1 MKRFTFRAAVC
12 GVMSAISL
20 IAFTLEN
27 LLPPLIIPGARL
39 GLSNI
44 FILLTALLVGG
55 AYGYAALAVK
65 TLIGSIIIGNF
76 SAVLYSLPAGI
87 IALLLQLLAIR
98 AIKCSVIAASV
109 LGATVNITVQNT
121 VFCLVAGAAEY
132 FIYLPYLALISI
144 LSGAVTGFV
153 VVLLLKKLP
162 ARFTGLHVNIKE

>member
-1 MKRFTFRAAVC
+1 MKTTYKIAAA
-12 GVMSAISL
+12 GLYSALAL
-20 IAFTLEN
+20 ITFTLEN
-27 LLPPLIIPGARL
+27 LLPPLFIPGARL

-44 FILLTALLVGG
+44 FIIVSALTLGSVWGFAV
-55 AYGYAALAVK
+55 LAVK
-65 TLIGSIIIGNF
+65 TVVGSLIAGNF

>member
-12 GVMSAISL
+12 GVMSALSL

-27 LLPPLIIPGARL
+27 LLPPLILPGARL

-87 IALLLQLLAIR
+87 IALTLELTAILYFR
-98 AIKCSVIAASV
+98 NVGIIAASV
-109 LGATVNITVQNT
+109 LGSVINITVQNA
-121 VFCLVAGAAEY
+121 VFCLVTKTTEY
-132 FIYLPYLALISI
+132 FIYSPYLALI
-144 LSGAVTGFV
+144 GAFTGAIV
-153 VVLLLKKLP
+153 GLIVHIALKKIPYGFL
-162 ARFTGLHVNIKE
+162 GLNQ